1 MSSYLKAKPQLFK
14 VRSDSP
20 AGNDYGTAVEER
32 KARTG
37 FLQALLGKHPLHF
50 MLQHDTGHTH
60 SGPDSVDSLSFFL
73 FDSDFTLS
81 NRETWVS
88 RIERDLDPTIKM
100 NSILTKIIK
109 ESTKP
114 VAERSCSTETI
125 NLIAFGG
132 HSAHLRNG
140 SYVVSRKEMKR
151 LSVSDIVSQHTADF
165 LLAVYSKYSKDMA
178 KRELPES

>member
-1 MSSYLKAKPQLFK
+1 NEVTEILTEHGMDHEHTLVSTQKPSLFKSFVKRTLMRNSYKADSENLSQSTSAKTFSKLFYPVSSYLKAKPQLFK

-100 NSILTKIIK
+100 NSILTKII
-109 ESTKP
+109 
-114 VAERSCSTETI
+114 
-125 NLIAFGG
+125 
-132 HSAHLRNG
+132 
-140 SYVVSRKEMKR
+140 
-151 LSVSDIVSQHTADF
+151 
-165 LLAVYSKYSKDMA
+165 
-178 KRELPES
+178 